1 MMQLTDEE
9 KSAMSISNLMT
20 YAELLNAIKQELT
33 KLESEE

>member
-9 KSAMSISNLMT
+9 KVSMSISNLIT
-20 YAELLNAIKQELT
+20 YAELLNALKQELT